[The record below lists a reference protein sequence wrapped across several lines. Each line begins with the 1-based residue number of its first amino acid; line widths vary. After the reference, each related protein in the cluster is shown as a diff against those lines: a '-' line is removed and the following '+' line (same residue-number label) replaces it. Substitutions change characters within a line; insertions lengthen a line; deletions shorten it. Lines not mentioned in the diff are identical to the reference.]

1 MAVLHNH
8 IRSTHSIKV
17 GNGLRAEVKGSAAA
31 GALFPHP
38 FIGVSPEIKNKKMLI
53 KKILAVE
60 SLGMVHPE
68 WQSAK
73 PGFGGGGLASL
84 GGLKGWA
91 LAPAAVPSPLAA
103 GSAWPSASPSPGSF
117 ALLLFPRLPRGCFL
131 LAFLFSLWTSEIVNL
146 IPRPRLCFS
155 FLPIS

>member
-31 GALFPHP
+31 GALFPHSFFF

-68 WQSAK
+68 
-73 PGFGGGGLASL
+73 
-84 GGLKGWA
+84 
-91 LAPAAVPSPLAA
+91 
-103 GSAWPSASPSPGSF
+103 
-117 ALLLFPRLPRGCFL
+117 
-131 LAFLFSLWTSEIVNL
+131 
-146 IPRPRLCFS
+146 
-155 FLPIS
+155 